1 MSEYLE
7 VFCII
12 GIIISMCIACYKTWT
27 TKKDSWLL
35 VWGTIMII
43 ACIIMR
49 YELSKM

>member
-1 MSEYLE
+1 MYEYIE
-7 VFCII
+7 MFCII
-12 GIIISMCIACYKTWT
+12 GIIISMYIACYKTWT

-43 ACIIMR
+43 ACVIMR